1 MSRTRGGGRM
11 SGALMKAGAAYA
23 AGTLIGMFTCSCMNV
38 TYDMRKLEHPVV
50 MNANPF
56 LSGAGG
62 APAPDMSPTG
72 SYQGKVSRAEM
83 VVSSGQSTAS
93 NSTRVNDAQVKAFL
107 LVGGEPSEAITRV
120 RLDSESVG
128 LNLLFAL
135 NSGVSV
141 VANGSVNHIV
151 LPPAQAK
158 GGAR

>member
-1 MSRTRGGGRM
+1 MDRTRGGVWD
-11 SGALMKAGAAYA
+11 SGALTKAGAAYA
-23 AGTLIGMFTCSCMNV
+23 AGALIGMFTCSCLNV

-56 LSGAGG
+56 LRDAAGS
-62 APAPDMSPTG
+62 PAPDLKPTG

-93 NSTRVNDAQVKAFL
+93 NSTRVNDAQVNAFL
-107 LVGGEPSEAITRV
+107 LVGGEPSETITRV
-120 RLDSESVG
+120 RLDSESFG

-135 NSGVSV
+135 NNGVSV
-141 VANGSVNHIV
+141 VAKGSANHIA